1 MAKWLFIH
9 RPYLQRY
16 LLDQQKNTHVALL
29 DPGALYLLHS
39 QAFQLIR
46 NVCQWLCKRK
56 SRTVFVL
63 GGTEL
68 LLVLFQVAILFVPSP
83 FGMLG
88 ALSTHGQC

>member
-1 MAKWLFIH
+1 M
-9 RPYLQRY
+9 
-16 LLDQQKNTHVALL
+16 
-29 DPGALYLLHS
+29 LHS

-56 SRTVFVL
+56 SRAVFVL

-68 LLVLFQVAILFVPSP
+68 LLVLFQVAILFVSSP